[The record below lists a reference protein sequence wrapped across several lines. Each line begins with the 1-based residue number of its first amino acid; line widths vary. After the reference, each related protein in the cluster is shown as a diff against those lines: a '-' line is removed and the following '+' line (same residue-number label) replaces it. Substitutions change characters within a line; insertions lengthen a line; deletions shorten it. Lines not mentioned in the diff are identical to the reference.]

1 MLSLNALK
9 KRKEKKCVYWWEPR
23 DGSFNA
29 GDHLSK
35 IIVQQMLTLRDKE
48 IIDKKKNNNKLLA
61 IGSVMHFA
69 RDNDCIWGTG
79 INGKISPDELTF
91 KSLDVRAVRGPKTRK
106 LLMDKGIFVPEVYGD
121 PGLLLPYFFPEETL
135 LINSGE
141 KKDYIII
148 PHMNEDFSLYEK
160 YGNHVCTPKQ
170 GAISFTREIVNS
182 KLVISSSLHGVI
194 IADAYGIP
202 AILLK
207 NSSGESSFKYDDYY
221 HGSGRVNY
229 PTAAKI
235 EDAFDMEP
243 AQGIDVYSITKSLF
257 SAFPYDLW
265 V

>member
-1 MLSLNALK
+1 MSFLNTLK
-9 KRKEKKCVYWWEPR
+9 KRKEKKCIFWWEPR

-48 IIDKKKNNNKLLA
+48 IVDKAKTNNKLLA

-79 INGKISPDELTF
+79 INGKIKSNELKF

-106 LLMDKGIFVPEVYGD
+106 LLMDRDIFVPEVYGD
-121 PGLLLPYFFPEETL
+121 PGLLLPYFFPKETL
-135 LINSGE
+135 LMSADNE
-141 KKDYIII
+141 KDYIII
-148 PHMNEDFSLYEK
+148 PHINEDVSLYER
-160 YGNHVCTPKQ
+160 YGDNICTPKQ
-170 GAISFTREIVNS
+170 GAISFTKEIVNS

-194 IADAYGIP
+194 IAEAYGVP

-207 NSSGESSFKYDDYY
+207 NCSGESSFKYDDYY
-221 HGSGRVNY
+221 YGTGRNSY
-229 PTAAKI
+229 PIASTI
-235 EDAFDMEP
+235 DEAFGIEP
-243 AQGIDVYSITKSLF
+243 AARIDVHRIAKALF

-265 V
+265 D